1 MLTANKACIT
11 ILTTMNTITKR
22 QSSILAEIVRLYAD
36 SAEPVSSRELA
47 NHFGLSSATIRAEM
61 SALEEAGLIFQP
73 HISAGRIP
81 TDAGYRQ
88 FVNEISSQS
97 SLSGRSIQTISKRVD
112 SLKDRTDGAIKMAAE
127 TLSDMTGNM
136 AFATLSDSV
145 YFHGMSQLFSQPE
158 FMNISQVGEAARF
171 LDSMQGWLASANI
184 DKMQVYIGQ
193 ENPIA
198 KASGLTMIINR
209 FSSPYSDQSYIGIVG
224 PTRQSYEKVL
234 NLVDGTSK
242 ALQEVFSE

>member
-1 MLTANKACIT
+1 MTE
-11 ILTTMNTITKR
+11 R
-22 QSSILAEIVRLYAD
+22 QDNILAEIVRLYAD

-47 NHFGLSSATIRAEM
+47 NSFGISSATIRAEM
-61 SALEEAGLIFQP
+61 SVLEEAKLIFQP
-73 HISAGRIP
+73 HVSAGRIP
-81 TDAGYRQ
+81 TDAGYRY
-88 FVNEISSQS
+88 FVNK
-97 SLSGRSIQTISKRVD
+97 LADKPMVSGRSIQTISKRVD
-112 SLKDRTDGAIKMAAE
+112 SLKDRTDGAIKIAAE

-145 YFHGMSQLFSQPE
+145 YFHGMGQLFSQPE
-158 FMNISQVGEAARF
+158 FMDINQVGQAARF
-171 LDSMQGWLASANI
+171 IDSVQEWLATADI

-193 ENPIA
+193 ENPVA
-198 KASGLTMIINR
+198 RASGLTMIVNR
-209 FSSPYSDQSYIGIVG
+209 FSSPYSDRSYIGIVG